1 MKFKKIFLSLLFL
14 IPFIALQQEASASEW
29 KIISSSVKFKIK
41 NAGFTVDGEFGP
53 VSGSILFDDAKLTGN
68 SIDVRIN
75 SSSINTDNKTRDGH
89 LRKKDYF
96 NCEEYPFIEMT
107 STVFTKEKDGS
118 YKGFFKLKIKNN
130 SKEVIIPFSFLRKDD
145 QGAFSCK
152 FDLNRLDYGVGGSS
166 LIMSDKVTVSI
177 DVNVNIK

>member
-1 MKFKKIFLSLLFL
+1 MKFKKVFLTLSFL
-14 IPFIALQQEASASEW
+14 ITFIGLHQEARALEW
-29 KIISSSVKFKIK
+29 KIISSAVKFKIK
-41 NAGFTVDGEFGP
+41 NAGFTVAGEFGL
-53 VSGSILFDDAKLTGN
+53 VTGSILFDDTKLTGN

-96 NCEEYPFIEMT
+96 NCEDYPFIEMK

-152 FDLNRLDYGVGGSS
+152 FDLNRIDYGVGGSS
-166 LIMSDKVTVSI
+166 LIMSDKVAVTI
-177 DVNVNIK
+177 DVIVNIK